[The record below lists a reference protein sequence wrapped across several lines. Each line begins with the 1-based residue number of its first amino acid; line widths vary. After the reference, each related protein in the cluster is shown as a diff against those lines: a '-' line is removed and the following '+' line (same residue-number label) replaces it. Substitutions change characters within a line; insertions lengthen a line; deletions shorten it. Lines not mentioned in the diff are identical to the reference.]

1 MGTYRAFGAIAAALF
16 LATCVALIALW
27 PEGDGPKLP
36 EGPGTKAYDA
46 EVSTVKAVDCS
57 NPGSRTCQRVT
68 FRLNEG
74 PENGREDAFSTV
86 GEASTAA
93 FTTGDRIRVARNE
106 IPPGADAGKIGRY
119 TFTTFE
125 RRPPMLILLAI
136 FAVLVLLLGR
146 WRGALSLLGLAVSL
160 AVVLG
165 FIVPA
170 ILDGKSP
177 VGVAVTGALAIMF
190 ATITLAHG
198 FGPKSLAAAL
208 GTAASLCLTIGLAL
222 GFSELAHL
230 TGFSSEEANLLVA
243 TSPDLS
249 LEGLVIAGVLIGALG
264 VLDDVTVTQAST
276 VLALQRA
283 DPSQGIGQLYRG
295 ALAVGRDHVAATV
308 NTLVL
313 AYAGSSLTILLLLSV
328 DGPAFADSVNSEAIA
343 EQIVSTLLGS
353 IGLVAAVPITTAL
366 AALLATSLPPNAL
379 AKVEAAHSH

>member
-1 MGTYRAFGAIAAALF
+1 
-16 LATCVALIALW
+16 
-27 PEGDGPKLP
+27 
-36 EGPGTKAYDA
+36 
-46 EVSTVKAVDCS
+46 
-57 NPGSRTCQRVT
+57 VT

-106 IPPGADAGKIGRY
+106 IPPGADAAKIGRY
-119 TFTTFE
+119 TFTTYE

-146 WRGALSLLGLAVSL
+146 WRGALSLVGLAVSL